1 MCGINGIISN
11 SLSLDELNQKISTM
25 NDAIIHRGPDS
36 DGIYS
41 DKGMAFGFRRL
52 SIIDLSP
59 HGDQPMIS
67 SSGRY
72 VIIFNGEIYNFPI
85 LKKNLIQ
92 ELGIAFRGSSD
103 TEVFLCLIEN
113 YCLRKALKK
122 VQGMFGFSL
131 YDKKENIVHLC
142 RDRLGEKPLYY
153 SLINQELSFSSELK
167 PLTNLLKNKLTL
179 DIDNINFFIN
189 KSYFPEGASVFKE
202 VQKVIP
208 GTVLSFNLN
217 KNKVSGTSVWSY
229 WSFKD
234 TVSESIKNPVDNY
247 DQAKKDL
254 DELLDT
260 KVKERMI
267 SDVPLGAFL
276 SGGYDS
282 SLIVALMQKNSINK
296 IKTFSIGFHSAVH
309 NEAEEAK
316 RISNHIGTDH
326 QELYVS
332 DKELI
337 DTIYRLPSIYSE
349 PFADSSQ
356 IPTVLLSEL
365 TKSEVTVSLS
375 GDGGDEIFGGYGR
388 YFLGQQVFDSLGKIP
403 FPIRKSL
410 KSSGLINNSLTRNI
424 SNFLIG
430 SSVSNFPQKFQ
441 KLNNLFDFRDE
452 SELYEILSTFKNNFL
467 REQLKQPLSSNDIW
481 KTDMTYAEKAMM
493 QDTVDYLPG
502 DILKKVDQAGMSAS
516 LETRIPFLDHEIISY
531 AWRLPFE
538 YKYKNGS
545 GKHILKEVAHNYIPK
560 SLLDRPKKG
569 FDIPLKDYLRSD
581 LKDYALSMIDCCRS
595 PLSNIF
601 NFEEIDISLDR
612 HLKGEEDNSN
622 VLWNTISFFA
632 WYNEYFN

>member
-67 SSGRY
+67 FSGRY

-113 YCLRKALKK
+113 YGLRKALKK

-260 KVKERMI
+260 KVKEKMI
-267 SDVPLGAFL
+267 SVNVCHLG
-276 SGGYDS
+276 
-282 SLIVALMQKNSINK
+282 
-296 IKTFSIGFHSAVH
+296 
-309 NEAEEAK
+309 
-316 RISNHIGTDH
+316 
-326 QELYVS
+326 
-332 DKELI
+332 
-337 DTIYRLPSIYSE
+337 
-349 PFADSSQ
+349 
-356 IPTVLLSEL
+356 
-365 TKSEVTVSLS
+365 
-375 GDGGDEIFGGYGR
+375 
-388 YFLGQQVFDSLGKIP
+388 
-403 FPIRKSL
+403 
-410 KSSGLINNSLTRNI
+410 
-424 SNFLIG
+424 
-430 SSVSNFPQKFQ
+430 
-441 KLNNLFDFRDE
+441 RD
-452 SELYEILSTFKNNFL
+452 
-467 REQLKQPLSSNDIW
+467 
-481 KTDMTYAEKAMM
+481 
-493 QDTVDYLPG
+493 
-502 DILKKVDQAGMSAS
+502 
-516 LETRIPFLDHEIISY
+516 
-531 AWRLPFE
+531 
-538 YKYKNGS
+538 
-545 GKHILKEVAHNYIPK
+545 
-560 SLLDRPKKG
+560 
-569 FDIPLKDYLRSD
+569 
-581 LKDYALSMIDCCRS
+581 
-595 PLSNIF
+595 LSNRRPF
-601 NFEEIDISLDR
+601 
-612 HLKGEEDNSN
+612 H
-622 VLWNTISFFA
+622 
-632 WYNEYFN
+632 

>member
-11 SLSLDELNQKISTM
+11 SLSLDELKQKISTM

-59 HGDQPMIS
+59 NGDQPMIS

-85 LKKNLIQ
+85 LKRNLIQ
-92 ELGIAFRGSSD
+92 KLGIAFRGSSD

-113 YCLRKALKK
+113 YGLKKALKK

-153 SLINQELSFSSELK
+153 SLLNQELSFSSELK

-189 KSYFPEGASVFKE
+189 KSYFPEGVSVFKE

-234 TVSESIKNPVDNY
+234 TVSDSIQNPLDDY
-247 DQAKKDL
+247 DRAKRDL
-254 DELLDT
+254 DGLLDT

-282 SLIVALMQKNSINK
+282 SLIVALMQKNSLNK
-296 IKTFSIGFHSAVH
+296 IKTFSIGFHSEVH

-316 RISNHIGTDH
+316 RISDHIGTDH

-356 IPTVLLSEL
+356 IPTVLLSDL
-365 TKSEVTVSLS
+365 TKSKVTVSLS

-388 YFLGQQVFDSLGKIP
+388 YFLGQQVFNLLGKIP

-410 KSSGLINNSLTRNI
+410 KSTGIINNFLTRNI
-424 SNFLIG
+424 SNFLLG
-430 SSVSNFPQKFQ
+430 NSVSNFPQKFS
-441 KLNNLFDFRDE
+441 KLNNIFDFKDE
-452 SELYEILSTFKNNFL
+452 SELYEKLSTFKNNFL
-467 REQLKQPLSSNDIW
+467 QEQLKQPLSSSDIW

-493 QDTVDYLPG
+493 QDTIDYLPG

-516 LETRIPFLDHEIISY
+516 LETRIPFLDHEIISF
-531 AWRLPFE
+531 AWRLPIE

-545 GKHILKEVAHNYIPK
+545 GKHILKEVAHKYIPK
-560 SLLDRPKKG
+560 NLLDRPKKG
-569 FDIPLKDYLRSD
+569 FDIPLSAYLRNE
-581 LKDYALSMIDCCRS
+581 LKDYSLDMINSSRTD
-595 PLSNIF
+595 LDHIF
-601 NFEEIDISLDR
+601 NFKNIDLAFNS
-612 HLKGEEDNSN
+612 HLAHKEDNSN
-622 VLWNTISFFA
+622 LIWNVISFFA
-632 WYNEYFN
+632 WYEEYIK

>member
-1 MCGINGIISN
+1 MCGINGIFSN
-11 SLSLDELNQKISTM
+11 SFSSEELRQKISLM

-41 DKGMAFGFRRL
+41 DKGMALGFRRL

-59 HGDQPMIS
+59 NGDQPMIS

-72 VIIFNGEIYNFPI
+72 VIIFNGEIYNFQS
-85 LKKNLIQ
+85 LKKNLVQDFNITFK
-92 ELGIAFRGSSD
+92 GKSD

-113 YCLRKALKK
+113 YGLKEALKK

-131 YDKKENIVHLC
+131 YDKKENIIHLC

-153 SLINQELSFSSELK
+153 SSNNQELSFSSELK
-167 PLTNLLKNKLTL
+167 PLTNLLKGKLTL
-179 DIDNINFFIN
+179 DTDNINFFIN

-208 GTVLSFNLN
+208 GTILSFNLN
-217 KNKVSGTSVWSY
+217 ENRVVNTSVYSY
-229 WSFKD
+229 WSFID
-234 TVSESIKNPVDNY
+234 TVGNSIKNPVDNY

-254 DELLDT
+254 DDLLDL

-282 SLIVALMQKNSINK
+282 SLIVALMQKNSLNK

-316 RISNHIGTDH
+316 EISNYIGTEH
-326 QELYVS
+326 RELYVS

-356 IPTVLLSEL
+356 IPTVLLSDL

-388 YFLGQQVFDSLGKIP
+388 YFLGQQVFNLLGKLP

-410 KSSGLINNSLTRNI
+410 KSTGLINNPLTRNI
-424 SNFLIG
+424 SNFFIG
-430 SSVSNFPQKFQ
+430 SLVSNFPQKFR

-452 SELYEILSTFKNNFL
+452 SELYEMLSTFKNDFL
-467 REQLKQPLSSNDIW
+467 QEQLKQPLSSYDIW
-481 KTDMTYAEKAMM
+481 KTNMTYAEKAMM
-493 QDTVDYLPG
+493 QDTIDYLPG

-516 LETRIPFLDHEIISY
+516 LETRIPFLDHEIIAY

-545 GKHILKEVAHNYIPK
+545 GKHILKEVAHKYIPK

-569 FDIPLKDYLRSD
+569 FDIPLSAYLRNE
-581 LKDYALSMIDCCRS
+581 LKDYSLDIINTSRYDLDS
-595 PLSNIF
+595 IF
-601 NFEEIDISLDR
+601 NFKNIDLAYDS
-612 HLKGEEDNSN
+612 HLAQNEDNSN
-622 VLWNTISFFA
+622 LLWNAISFFA
-632 WYNEYFN
+632 WYEEYLK

>member
-1 MCGINGIISN
+1 M
-11 SLSLDELNQKISTM
+11 D
-25 NDAIIHRGPDS
+25 
-36 DGIYS
+36 
-41 DKGMAFGFRRL
+41 
-52 SIIDLSP
+52 
-59 HGDQPMIS
+59 
-67 SSGRY
+67 
-72 VIIFNGEIYNFPI
+72 
-85 LKKNLIQ
+85 
-92 ELGIAFRGSSD
+92 
-103 TEVFLCLIEN
+103 
-113 YCLRKALKK
+113 
-122 VQGMFGFSL
+122 
-131 YDKKENIVHLC
+131 
-142 RDRLGEKPLYY
+142 
-153 SLINQELSFSSELK
+153 
-167 PLTNLLKNKLTL
+167 
-179 DIDNINFFIN
+179 
-189 KSYFPEGASVFKE
+189 
-202 VQKVIP
+202 
-208 GTVLSFNLN
+208 
-217 KNKVSGTSVWSY
+217 TSVYSY

-234 TVSESIKNPVDNY
+234 TVGNSIKNPVDNY

-254 DELLDT
+254 DDLLGL

-282 SLIVALMQKNSINK
+282 SLIVALMQKNSLNK

-316 RISNHIGTDH
+316 EISNYIGTEH
-326 QELYVS
+326 RELYVS

-356 IPTVLLSEL
+356 IPTVLLSDL

-388 YFLGQQVFDSLGKIP
+388 YFLGQQVFNLLGKLP

-410 KSSGLINNSLTRNI
+410 KSTGLINNPLTRNI
-424 SNFLIG
+424 SNFFIG
-430 SSVSNFPQKFQ
+430 SLVSNFPQKFR

-452 SELYEILSTFKNNFL
+452 SELYEMLSTFKNDFL
-467 REQLKQPLSSNDIW
+467 QEQLKQPLSSYDIW
-481 KTDMTYAEKAMM
+481 KTNMTYAEKAMM
-493 QDTVDYLPG
+493 QDTIDYLPG

-569 FDIPLKDYLRSD
+569 FDIPLSAYLRNELKDYSLDIINSSRSD
-581 LKDYALSMIDCCRS
+581 LDSIFDFKNIDLAYDSHLSQ
-595 PLSNIF
+595 
-601 NFEEIDISLDR
+601 
-612 HLKGEEDNSN
+612 KEDNSN
-622 VLWNTISFFA
+622 LLWNVISFFA
-632 WYNEYFN
+632 WYEEYVK

>member
-1 MCGINGIISN
+1 MCGINGIFSN
-11 SLSLDELNQKISTM
+11 SFSSEELRQKISLM

-41 DKGMAFGFRRL
+41 DKGMALGFRRL

-59 HGDQPMIS
+59 NGDQPMIS

-72 VIIFNGEIYNFPI
+72 VIIFNGEIYNFQN
-85 LKKNLIQ
+85 LKKNLVQDFNITFK
-92 ELGIAFRGSSD
+92 GKSD

-113 YCLRKALKK
+113 YGLKEALKK

-131 YDKKENIVHLC
+131 YDKKENIIHLC

-153 SLINQELSFSSELK
+153 SSNNQELSFSSELK
-167 PLTNLLKNKLTL
+167 PLTNLLKGKLTL
-179 DIDNINFFIN
+179 DTDNINFFIN

-208 GTVLSFNLN
+208 GTIVSFNLN
-217 KNKVSGTSVWSY
+217 ENRVVNTSVYSY
-229 WSFKD
+229 WSFID
-234 TVSESIKNPVDNY
+234 TVGNSIKNPVDNY

-254 DELLDT
+254 DDLLDL

-282 SLIVALMQKNSINK
+282 SLIVALMQKNSLNK

-316 RISNHIGTDH
+316 EISNYIGTEH
-326 QELYVS
+326 RELYVS

-356 IPTVLLSEL
+356 IPTVLLSDL

-388 YFLGQQVFDSLGKIP
+388 YFLGQQVFNLLGKLP

-410 KSSGLINNSLTRNI
+410 KSTGLINNPLTRNI
-424 SNFLIG
+424 SNFFIG
-430 SSVSNFPQKFQ
+430 SLVSNFPQKFR

-452 SELYEILSTFKNNFL
+452 SELYEMLSTFKNDFL
-467 REQLKQPLSSNDIW
+467 QEQLKQPLSSYDIW
-481 KTDMTYAEKAMM
+481 KTNMTYAEKAMM
-493 QDTVDYLPG
+493 QDTIDYLPG

-569 FDIPLKDYLRSD
+569 FDIPLSAYLRNELKDYSLDIINSSRSD
-581 LKDYALSMIDCCRS
+581 LDSIFDFKNIDLAYDSHLSQ
-595 PLSNIF
+595 
-601 NFEEIDISLDR
+601 
-612 HLKGEEDNSN
+612 KEDNSN
-622 VLWNTISFFA
+622 LLWNVISFFA
-632 WYNEYFN
+632 WYEEYVK

>member
-1 MCGINGIISN
+1 MCGINGIFSN
-11 SLSLDELNQKISTM
+11 SFSSEELRQKISLM

-36 DGIYS
+36 EGIYN
-41 DKGMAFGFRRL
+41 DKGVALGFRRL
-52 SIIDLSP
+52 SIIDLSQN
-59 HGDQPMIS
+59 GDQPMMS

-72 VIIFNGEIYNFPI
+72 VIIFNGEIYNFPALKQI
-85 LKKNLIQ
+85 LVEDFNIT
-92 ELGIAFRGSSD
+92 FRGTSD

-113 YCLRKALKK
+113 YGLKKALGK

-167 PLTNLLKNKLTL
+167 PLTNLLKGKLNL
-179 DIDNINFFIN
+179 DIDNINFFIT

-208 GTVLSFNLN
+208 GTVLSFNL
-217 KNKVSGTSVWSY
+217 KENKVVDTSLHLY
-229 WSFKD
+229 WSFQD
-234 TVSESIKNPVDNY
+234 TVDNSIKNPVDNY
-247 DQAKKDL
+247 DQAKKYL
-254 DELLDT
+254 DDLLDI

-282 SLIVALMQKNSINK
+282 SLIVALMQKNSLNK

-316 RISNHIGTDH
+316 RISDHIGTDH

-332 DKELI
+332 DKELL

-356 IPTVLLSEL
+356 IPTVLLADL

-388 YFLGQQVFDSLGKIP
+388 YFLGQQVIDSLGKIP
-403 FPIRKSL
+403 FPIRRSL
-410 KSSGLINNSLTRNI
+410 KSSGLINNSLIRNI

-430 SSVSNFPQKFQ
+430 SSVSNFPQKFR
-441 KLNNLFDFRDE
+441 KLNNLLDFRDE

-467 REQLKQPLSSNDIW
+467 QEPLKQPLSSNDIW
-481 KTDMTYAEKAMM
+481 KRDMTYAEKAMM
-493 QDTVDYLPG
+493 QDTIDYLPG

-569 FDIPLKDYLRSD
+569 FDIPLSAYLRNELKDYSLDVINSSRSD
-581 LKDYALSMIDCCRS
+581 LDSIFDFKNIDLAYDSHLSQ
-595 PLSNIF
+595 
-601 NFEEIDISLDR
+601 
-612 HLKGEEDNSN
+612 KEDNSN
-622 VLWNTISFFA
+622 LLWNVISFFA
-632 WYNEYFN
+632 WYEEYIK

>member
-1 MCGINGIISN
+1 MCGINGIFSN
-11 SLSLDELNQKISTM
+11 SFSSEELRQKISLM

-36 DGIYS
+36 EGIYN
-41 DKGMAFGFRRL
+41 DKGVALGFRRL
-52 SIIDLSP
+52 SIIDLSQN
-59 HGDQPMIS
+59 GDQPMMS

-72 VIIFNGEIYNFPI
+72 VIIFNGEIYNFPALKQI
-85 LKKNLIQ
+85 LVEDFNIT
-92 ELGIAFRGSSD
+92 FRGTSD

-113 YCLRKALKK
+113 YGLKKALGK

-167 PLTNLLKNKLTL
+167 PLTNLLKGKLNL
-179 DIDNINFFIN
+179 DIDNINFFIT

-217 KNKVSGTSVWSY
+217 ENKVVGTSVYLY
-229 WSFKD
+229 WSFQD
-234 TVSESIKNPVDNY
+234 TVDNSIKNPVDNY
-247 DQAKKDL
+247 DQAKKYL
-254 DELLDT
+254 DDLLDI

-282 SLIVALMQKNSINK
+282 SLIVALMQKNSLNK

-316 RISNHIGTDH
+316 RISDHIGTDH

-332 DKELI
+332 DKELL

-356 IPTVLLSEL
+356 IPTVLLADL

-388 YFLGQQVFDSLGKIP
+388 YFLGQQVIDSLGKIP
-403 FPIRKSL
+403 FPIRRSL
-410 KSSGLINNSLTRNI
+410 KSSGLINNSLIRNI

-430 SSVSNFPQKFQ
+430 SSVSNFPQKFR
-441 KLNNLFDFRDE
+441 KLNNLLDFRDE

-467 REQLKQPLSSNDIW
+467 QEPLKQPLSSNDIW
-481 KTDMTYAEKAMM
+481 KRDMTYAEKAMM
-493 QDTVDYLPG
+493 QDTIDYLPG

-569 FDIPLKDYLRSD
+569 FDIPLSAYLRNELKDYSLDVINSSRSD
-581 LKDYALSMIDCCRS
+581 LDSIFDFKNIDLAYDSHLSQ
-595 PLSNIF
+595 
-601 NFEEIDISLDR
+601 
-612 HLKGEEDNSN
+612 KEDNSN
-622 VLWNTISFFA
+622 LLWNVISFFA
-632 WYNEYFN
+632 WYEEYIK

>member
-1 MCGINGIISN
+1 MCGINGIFSN
-11 SLSLDELNQKISTM
+11 SFSSEELRQKISLM

-41 DKGMAFGFRRL
+41 DKGMALGFRRL

-59 HGDQPMIS
+59 NGDQPMIS

-72 VIIFNGEIYNFPI
+72 VIIFNGEIYNFQS
-85 LKKNLIQ
+85 LKKNLVQDFNITFK
-92 ELGIAFRGSSD
+92 GKSD

-113 YCLRKALKK
+113 YGLKEALKK

-131 YDKKENIVHLC
+131 YDKKENIIHLC

-153 SLINQELSFSSELK
+153 SSNNQELSFSSELK
-167 PLTNLLKNKLTL
+167 PLTNLLKGKLTL
-179 DIDNINFFIN
+179 DTDNINFFIN

-208 GTVLSFNLN
+208 GTIVSFNLN
-217 KNKVSGTSVWSY
+217 ENRVVNTSVYSY
-229 WSFKD
+229 WSFID
-234 TVSESIKNPVDNY
+234 TVGNSIKNPVDNY

-254 DELLDT
+254 DDLLDL

-282 SLIVALMQKNSINK
+282 SLIVALMQKNSLNK

-316 RISNHIGTDH
+316 EISNYIGTEH
-326 QELYVS
+326 RELYVS

-356 IPTVLLSEL
+356 IPTVLLSDL

-388 YFLGQQVFDSLGKIP
+388 YFLGQQVFNLLGKLP

-410 KSSGLINNSLTRNI
+410 KSTGLINNPLTRNI
-424 SNFLIG
+424 SNFFIG
-430 SSVSNFPQKFQ
+430 SLVSNFPQKFR

-452 SELYEILSTFKNNFL
+452 SELYEMLSTFKNDFL
-467 REQLKQPLSSNDIW
+467 QEQLKQPLSSYDIW
-481 KTDMTYAEKAMM
+481 KTNMTYAEKAMM
-493 QDTVDYLPG
+493 QDTIDYLPG

-569 FDIPLKDYLRSD
+569 FDIPLSAYLRNELKDYSLDIINSSRSD
-581 LKDYALSMIDCCRS
+581 LDSIFDFKNIDLAYDSHLSQ
-595 PLSNIF
+595 
-601 NFEEIDISLDR
+601 
-612 HLKGEEDNSN
+612 KEDNSN
-622 VLWNTISFFA
+622 LLWNVISFFA
-632 WYNEYFN
+632 WYEEYVK

>member
-1 MCGINGIISN
+1 MCGINGIFSN
-11 SLSLDELNQKISTM
+11 SFTPEELKQNISLM

-36 DGIYS
+36 DGVYI

-59 HGDQPMIS
+59 NGDQPMIS

-85 LKKNLIQ
+85 LKQNLVKDFSIN
-92 ELGIAFRGSSD
+92 FRGTSD

-113 YCLRKALKK
+113 YGLEETLGK

-131 YDKKENIVHLC
+131 YDTKENIVHLC

-167 PLTNLLKNKLTL
+167 PLTNLLKGKLNL
-179 DIDNINFFIN
+179 DIDNINFFIT

-208 GTVLSFNLN
+208 GTVLSFNL
-217 KNKVSGTSVWSY
+217 KENKVVDTSVHLY
-229 WSFKD
+229 WSFQD
-234 TVSESIKNPVDNY
+234 TVDNSIKNPVDNY
-247 DQAKKDL
+247 DQAKKYL
-254 DELLDT
+254 DDLLDI

-282 SLIVALMQKNSINK
+282 SLIVALMQKNSLNK

-316 RISNHIGTDH
+316 RISDHIGTDH

-332 DKELI
+332 DKELL

-356 IPTVLLSEL
+356 IPTVLLADL

-388 YFLGQQVFDSLGKIP
+388 YFLGQQVIDSLGKIP
-403 FPIRKSL
+403 FPIRRSL
-410 KSSGLINNSLTRNI
+410 KSSGLINNSLIRNI

-430 SSVSNFPQKFQ
+430 SSVSNFPQKFR
-441 KLNNLFDFRDE
+441 KLNNLLDFRDE

-467 REQLKQPLSSNDIW
+467 QEPLKQPLSSNDIW
-481 KTDMTYAEKAMM
+481 KRDMTYAEKAMM
-493 QDTVDYLPG
+493 QDTIDYLPG

-569 FDIPLKDYLRSD
+569 FDIPLSAYLRNELKDYSLDVINSSRSD
-581 LKDYALSMIDCCRS
+581 LDSIFDFKNIDLAYDSHLSQ
-595 PLSNIF
+595 
-601 NFEEIDISLDR
+601 
-612 HLKGEEDNSN
+612 KEDNSN
-622 VLWNTISFFA
+622 LLWNAISFFA
-632 WYNEYFN
+632 WYEEYIK